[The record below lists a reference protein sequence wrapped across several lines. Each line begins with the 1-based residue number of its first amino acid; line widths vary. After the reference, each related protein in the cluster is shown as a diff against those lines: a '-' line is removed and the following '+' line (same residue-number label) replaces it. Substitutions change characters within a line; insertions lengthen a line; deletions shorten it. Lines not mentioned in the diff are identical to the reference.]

1 MHFYGVAP
9 GVPRSEITIIES
21 VSLRRI
27 FFIFDQNWES
37 LGIRDISEKLAIFAR
52 MSVTKVRFYTRRC
65 ALLELL
71 LKLKHF
77 SKKLRTHFNQGWT
90 WDGTASPKDFCPRDL
105 SPKAQNP
112 GTVPRIFVPVPKVP
126 WIPGTQ
132 IPWDSSPI
140 AHP

>member
-37 LGIRDISEKLAIFAR
+37 LGIRDISEKQAIFAK
-52 MSVTKVRFYTRRC
+52 MSVTKVRFYTLRC

-71 LKLKHF
+71 FKLKHF
-77 SKKLRTHFNQGWT
+77 LIKLRT
-90 WDGTASPKDFCPRDL
+90 L
-105 SPKAQNP
+105 L
-112 GTVPRIFVPVPKVP
+112 
-126 WIPGTQ
+126 
-132 IPWDSSPI
+132 
-140 AHP
+140 

>member
-1 MHFYGVAP
+1 MRTLRKTKKMCCRLSGVVEIVFSTKFFENAFFGVAP
-9 GVPRSEITIIES
+9 DFPRSEITIIES

-37 LGIRDISEKLAIFAR
+37 LGIRVISEKLAIFAR

-77 SKKLRTHFNQGWT
+77 SKKLRTHFNMLQF
-90 WDGTASPKDFCPRDL
+90 DENQKR
-105 SPKAQNP
+105 KRQ
-112 GTVPRIFVPVPKVP
+112 R
-126 WIPGTQ
+126 
-132 IPWDSSPI
+132 
-140 AHP
+140 